1 MVDKKQEQSESC
13 EDQVKNIIDE
23 QFVDSGLYGYWQE
36 NNPELFEVLELQVLP
51 RLRDYLLCKCE
62 IKQKEKELDSLN
74 ERLIKVAADAK
85 GKEAT
90 LRVWERNVGWVYWL
104 NNGFDW
110 LLKAGLTIVPILS
123 LFSIANLTVNSVFID
138 SKSSFLVGVILFI
151 SISLVWL
158 TSATIY
164 NLIISENE
172 KREENK
178 QIQDSNSSGEKS
190 FFFKWQD
197 NEKFKFSMSP
207 ISISS
212 KAKFFWMMFLIW
224 LSEGLLGWAVI
235 PPLIEI
241 GRKQTA
247 GANTAT
253 YVPLGI
259 GEKFEI
265 LVGIAIFAFINILF
279 SVAKGRVYK
288 WNSQRRVRYAQ
299 AFARWNGLKQKRAE
313 IVKKIAKLEEKIKEL
328 EPKIYPDYEMEY
340 IRTQNQ
346 ILSNEVNSGYDYR
359 GKNPA
364 KYGIKKGN
372 QSEKAQKPPDS
383 NDGKNQKNKENDKS
397 NEKPPSQNENETQGN
412 SGESLN
418 GVKHEISTVQTG
430 EGKENKKN
438 NFIEE
443 SAMQNNEITKPKDD
457 DTITTPIPEIPEVTT
472 EKEVKENE

>member
-1 MVDKKQEQSESC
+1 MVDKNQESSESC
-13 EDQVKNIIDE
+13 EDQVKKRIDE
-23 QFVDSGLYGYWQE
+23 QFVESGLYGYWQE
-36 NNPELFEVLELQVLP
+36 NNPELFKVLELQVLP
-51 RLRDYLLCKCE
+51 RLRDYLLFKCE
-62 IKQKEKELDSLN
+62 IKQKEKELDSLD
-74 ERLIKVAADAK
+74 ERLIKVAAYAK

-123 LFSIANLTVNSVFID
+123 LFSIANLTVNSAFID

-172 KREENK
+172 KGEENK
-178 QIQDSNSSGEKS
+178 QIQDSNSSDEMS
-190 FFFKWQD
+190 FFFKWKND
-197 NEKFKFSMSP
+197 EKFKFSMSP
-207 ISISS
+207 ISISR

-247 GANTAT
+247 GADTAAT

-259 GEKFEI
+259 VEKFEI

-313 IVKKIAKLEEKIKEL
+313 LVKKIAKLEEKIKEL

-383 NDGKNQKNKENDKS
+383 NDGKNQKNKDNDKS
-397 NEKPPSQNENETQGN
+397 NEKPSSQNENATQGN

-418 GVKHEISTVQTG
+418 GVKPENSTVQKG
-430 EGKENKKN
+430 EVKENKKN
-438 NFIEE
+438 NAGEE
-443 SAMQNNEITKPKDD
+443 SGVQNNEINKPKDD
-457 DTITTPIPEIPEVTT
+457 GSISTPIPEISEVTT
-472 EKEVKENE
+472 ENEVK